1 MTYKVELIHSDE
13 GYAVDC
19 PELPGCHS
27 QGETKEEAIEN
38 IRDAISEYLLVAPPD
53 KTPKEI
59 CFVEVTDKAA
69 HSGLDRTPFKVTPI
83 FAGLPPEW
91 TSHKIDDLL
100 DILEG
105 SDRRW

>member
-69 HSGLDRTPFKVTPI
+69 YSGLGRTPVKVTPI
-83 FAGLPPEW
+83 FAGLAPEW

-105 SDRRW
+105 PDRRW